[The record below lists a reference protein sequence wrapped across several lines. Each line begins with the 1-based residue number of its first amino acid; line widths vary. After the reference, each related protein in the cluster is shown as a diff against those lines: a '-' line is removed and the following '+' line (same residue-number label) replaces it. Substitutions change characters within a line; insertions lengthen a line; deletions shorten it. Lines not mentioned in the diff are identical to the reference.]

1 MSFIEQF
8 NYNRDLIAG
17 KSSDPDHGY
26 SLFNLNGDPN
36 QYVVDVVDVST
47 NTTGSYTATDLKDG
61 TLEAD
66 IINIGVVSKF
76 YDQFGGKHATGIN
89 TGKMPY
95 IITGGSF
102 VELNNKPAMIFRS
115 GSRNAYLLIKNEGY
129 DNIEP
134 GNLSS
139 HILGID
145 GLETFT
151 IASLDD
157 DAKEIYQ
164 YNTYGASYIFG
175 ENYNG
180 GKKDFGVGFTYTG
193 SSNRFYLYTER
204 GDSNFFSGFSIA
216 EDNDANQHGFGYTG
230 EEVNLGQRYIINAF
244 AGFDSINSSGMV
256 GLGDG
261 QNYISGY
268 VATGRDNYIVGT
280 IGSDETYDKTFT
292 GKLQEALFYTSL
304 RDDRATIYSEIQDR
318 LGRDLDYLASSVSP
332 IYGSSITFSASNSSW
347 RGSNY
352 YQFVMPNG
360 LNSIKAEMD
369 LTFQGNKKNMKS
381 LLRRIQN
388 ATTGTITGD
397 VAFSGTEDCIN
408 FGEFKHGVQI
418 DLDTDYYQNFSGS
431 QISNYNL
438 KHISSDVYELN
449 VSMFNDRVSPILSNG
464 MGFVADRTV
473 DIYSS
478 PFEKF
483 DVIGREVTGFTLD
496 GVSGTDGSHVTGDW
510 LWVPSIRQGQRLV
523 DSNDLIFE
531 SSNRFQI
538 SDNDFNP
545 YIYTDQLNVDYPW
558 SVTSW
563 TVVIGN
569 SSNLP
574 VFSNFK
580 YKKYNNN
587 SFDDYFY
594 LTDDRSSAVTASNIS
609 GLATYTGIA
618 DDATRT
624 FFWEPDQQVSLP
636 VDHSARINDFKRSF
650 TQQLNISRNQ
660 NRIDALDLTFTN
672 RSEKETYSIL
682 HFLETHLGYKQFVY
696 YYDDDIIQQNRVFFC
711 PQWKHTFNYKDSNTI
726 EARFIE
732 IVAPVT
738 PEF

>member
-8 NYNRDLIAG
+8 NYNRDSITSG
-17 KSSDPDHGY
+17 
-26 SLFNLNGDPN
+26 
-36 QYVVDVVDVST
+36 
-47 NTTGSYTATDLKDG
+47 
-61 TLEAD
+61 
-66 IINIGVVSKF
+66 NI
-76 YDQFGGKHATGIN
+76 
-89 TGKMPY
+89 
-95 IITGGSF
+95 
-102 VELNNKPAMIFRS
+102 
-115 GSRNAYLLIKNEGY
+115 
-129 DNIEP
+129 
-134 GNLSS
+134 
-139 HILGID
+139 
-145 GLETFT
+145 
-151 IASLDD
+151 
-157 DAKEIYQ
+157 
-164 YNTYGASYIFG
+164 
-175 ENYNG
+175 
-180 GKKDFGVGFTYTG
+180 VGFTG
-193 SSNRFYLYTER
+193 
-204 GDSNFFSGFSIA
+204 
-216 EDNDANQHGFGYTG
+216 
-230 EEVNLGQRYIINAF
+230 
-244 AGFDSINSSGMV
+244 
-256 GLGDG
+256 
-261 QNYISGY
+261 
-268 VATGRDNYIVGT
+268 
-280 IGSDETYDKTFT
+280 
-292 GKLQEALFYTSL
+292 
-304 RDDRATIYSEIQDR
+304 
-318 LGRDLDYLASSVSP
+318 SP

-369 LTFQGNKKNMKS
+369 FTFQGNKESMKS
-381 LLRRIQN
+381 LLRRIEK

-408 FGEFKHGVQI
+408 FGELKHGVQI

-449 VSMFNDRVSPILSNG
+449 VSMFNNRVSPVLNNG

-473 DIYSS
+473 DISNS

-483 DVIGREVTGFTLD
+483 DVIGRKVTGFTLD

-510 LWVPSIRQGQRLV
+510 WWNPSTRGGERLV
-523 DSNDLIFE
+523 DSNDVIFE
-531 SSNRFQI
+531 QHNLFRI
-538 SDNDFNP
+538 SDGDGNP
-545 YIYTDQLNVDYPW
+545 YMYANQPNVDYPW
-558 SVTSW
+558 NVTSW
-563 TVVIGN
+563 TIVHGN
-569 SSNLP
+569 PSNLP

-580 YKKYNNN
+580 YKKYNSN

-636 VDHSARINDFKRSF
+636 VDHGARISDFKGSF

-660 NRIDALDLTFTN
+660 NRIDVLDLKFAN

-682 HFLETHLGYKQFVY
+682 HFLESHLGYKQFVY

-738 PEF
+738 PQFVTQSYREPLTKLFPGATAAFSLTDLKENNGSTTVVRVRRSSNNEEMDFTAAQIDSGEMLSWVTEESATADGFVSVWYDQSGSGNDAREPNLSYQPKIVDAGSIVTDTDGKIAIKGTGAKLRLGHFSWQLESPREMLSADGTHSLFIVCDLPNQTLGNRNYNFISRFESTSTLPANQRPKVYLSRTNGKLLLAGEDNLSKAVVSSSDARSAQLVTDIVNPSANTNAARHSVYIDGAFNNAPSYGDTWTPDENTTLAANSSLFGRLETQVNTYISELIYYPSNQSANREAIEANIRNHYNIN

>member
-17 KSSDPDHGY
+17 RSSDPDHGY

-36 QYVVDVVDVST
+36 QYVVDVVNVST

-66 IINIGVVSKF
+66 IDNIGVVSKF

-89 TGKMPY
+89 TGVMPY

-115 GSRNAYLLIKNEGY
+115 GGRNAYLLIKNEGY
-129 DNIEP
+129 GIHEP

-151 IASLDD
+151 IASLGD

-175 ENYNG
+175 ENYGG
-180 GKKDFGVGFTYTG
+180 GKKDFGVGFVYTG
-193 SSNRFYLYTER
+193 NSNRFYLYTER
-204 GDSNFFSGFSIA
+204 GQANSFSGFSIA

-244 AGFDSINSSGMV
+244 AGFDSINSSGVV

-268 VATGRDNYIVGT
+268 VVTGRDNYIVGT
-280 IGSDETYDKTFT
+280 IGSDETYDETFT

-352 YQFVMPNG
+352 YQFIMPNG
-360 LNSIKAEMD
+360 LNSVKAEMD
-369 LTFQGNKKNMKS
+369 LTFQGDKTKIKN
-381 LLRRIQN
+381 LLYRIQN
-388 ATTGTITGD
+388 ATTGTMTGE

-431 QISNYNL
+431 QI
-438 KHISSDVYELN
+438 
-449 VSMFNDRVSPILSNG
+449 
-464 MGFVADRTV
+464 
-473 DIYSS
+473 
-478 PFEKF
+478 
-483 DVIGREVTGFTLD
+483 
-496 GVSGTDGSHVTGDW
+496 
-510 LWVPSIRQGQRLV
+510 
-523 DSNDLIFE
+523 
-531 SSNRFQI
+531 
-538 SDNDFNP
+538 
-545 YIYTDQLNVDYPW
+545 
-558 SVTSW
+558 
-563 TVVIGN
+563 
-569 SSNLP
+569 
-574 VFSNFK
+574 
-580 YKKYNNN
+580 
-587 SFDDYFY
+587 
-594 LTDDRSSAVTASNIS
+594 
-609 GLATYTGIA
+609 
-618 DDATRT
+618 
-624 FFWEPDQQVSLP
+624 
-636 VDHSARINDFKRSF
+636 
-650 TQQLNISRNQ
+650 
-660 NRIDALDLTFTN
+660 
-672 RSEKETYSIL
+672 
-682 HFLETHLGYKQFVY
+682 
-696 YYDDDIIQQNRVFFC
+696 
-711 PQWKHTFNYKDSNTI
+711 
-726 EARFIE
+726 
-732 IVAPVT
+732 
-738 PEF
+738 

>member
-17 KSSDPDHGY
+17 RSSDPDHGY

-36 QYVVDVVDVST
+36 QYVVDVVNVST

-66 IINIGVVSKF
+66 IDNIGVVSKF

-89 TGKMPY
+89 TGVMPY

-115 GSRNAYLLIKNEGY
+115 GGRNAYLLIKNEGY
-129 DNIEP
+129 GIHEP

-151 IASLDD
+151 IASLGD

-175 ENYNG
+175 ENYGG
-180 GKKDFGVGFTYTG
+180 GKKDFGVGFVYTG
-193 SSNRFYLYTER
+193 NSNRFYLYTER
-204 GDSNFFSGFSIA
+204 GQANSFSGFSIA

-244 AGFDSINSSGMV
+244 AGFDSINSSGVV

-268 VATGRDNYIVGT
+268 VVTGRDNYIVGT
-280 IGSDETYDKTFT
+280 IGSDETYDETFT

-352 YQFVMPNG
+352 YQFIMPNG
-360 LNSIKAEMD
+360 LNSVKAEMD
-369 LTFQGNKKNMKS
+369 LTFQGDKTKIKN
-381 LLRRIQN
+381 LLYRIQN
-388 ATTGTITGD
+388 ATTGTMTGE

-449 VSMFNDRVSPILSNG
+449 VSMFNDRVSPILNNG
-464 MGFVADRTV
+464 EGFVQK
-473 DIYSS
+473 SS
-478 PFEKF
+478 LKYPVVYFGNSFYNNPVYNHEKF
-483 DVIGREVTGFTLD
+483 NVYQVTGANPIELENFFYAS
-496 GVSGTDGSHVTGDW
+496 SGANSAANSPGFIFNSYLGITG
-510 LWVPSIRQGQRLV
+510 L
-523 DSNDLIFE
+523 
-531 SSNRFQI
+531 
-538 SDNDFNP
+538 
-545 YIYTDQLNVDYPW
+545 
-558 SVTSW
+558 
-563 TVVIGN
+563 
-569 SSNLP
+569 
-574 VFSNFK
+574 K
-580 YKKYNNN
+580 
-587 SFDDYFY
+587 
-594 LTDDRSSAVTASNIS
+594 
-609 GLATYTGIA
+609 TYTGIT
-618 DDATRT
+618 DEFYNFMEIDYDGGSLTRT

-636 VDHSARINDFKRSF
+636 VDQGARINNFKRSF

-726 EARFIE
+726 EARFVE